1 MPRTGRAYGDG
12 VGRRAAWGLVLGPA
26 AFIAAWVVA
35 GARTPG
41 YEPLSDAIS
50 RTAADGAPQ
59 RHVMNA
65 GFVLYAVGSAAGAV
79 ALRRAIPGPAWIAS
93 AVNGVATLGVAL
105 TPLERS
111 SGLDAAHTVTA
122 TTGYISLALTPL
134 LAARPLAAA
143 GHRRTAAASAAT
155 GAGVAACL
163 AATALTEDSGLPQR
177 LGLTTG
183 DAWLIATGVAILTG
197 WTATRADSG

>member
-1 MPRTGRAYGDG
+1 M
-12 VGRRAAWGLVLGPA
+12 LGPV

-50 RTAADGAPQ
+50 RTAANGAPQ
-59 RHVMNA
+59 RQLMTT
-65 GFVLYAVGSAAGAV
+65 GFVLYALGSAAGAV

-93 AVNGVATLGVAL
+93 AVNGAATLGVAL
-105 TPLERS
+105 TPLEHTS
-111 SGLDAAHTVTA
+111 ALDSAHAVTA
-122 TTGYISLALTPL
+122 TTGYVSLALTPL

-143 GHRRTAAASAAT
+143 GHRRAAAASVAT
-155 GAGVAACL
+155 GVVVAACL
-163 AATALTEDSGLPQR
+163 AGTALTEDSGLPQR

-183 DAWLIATGVAILTG
+183 DVWLIATGLAILTG
-197 WTATRADSG
+197 WTVTTSAGEP

>member
-1 MPRTGRAYGDG
+1 MA
-12 VGRRAAWGLVLGPA
+12 VGRRAAWGLVLGPV

-41 YEPLSDAIS
+41 YEPLRDAIS

-59 RHVMNA
+59 RHVMST

-79 ALRRAIPGPAWIAS
+79 ALRRAIPGPAWVAS
-93 AVNGVATLGVAL
+93 AVNGVATVGVAL
-105 TPLERS
+105 TPLEHS
-111 SGLDAAHTVTA
+111 SALDAAHAVTA
-122 TTGYISLALTPL
+122 TTCYVSLALTPL
-134 LAARPLAAA
+134 LAARPLADA
-143 GHRRTAAASAAT
+143 GHRRAAAASVAT
-155 GAGVAACL
+155 GAIVAACL
-163 AATALTEDSGLPQR
+163 AATAFTESSGLPQR

-197 WTATRADSG
+197 WTATRPAPA